1 MVLHSTIF
9 PNMVKGRAIRIAD
22 WLGSI
27 VDGGGP
33 LALLSMN
40 GLFLLIKD
48 YNLYVQC
55 RYLRFANQ

>member
-48 YNLYVQC
+48 YNL
-55 RYLRFANQ
+55 